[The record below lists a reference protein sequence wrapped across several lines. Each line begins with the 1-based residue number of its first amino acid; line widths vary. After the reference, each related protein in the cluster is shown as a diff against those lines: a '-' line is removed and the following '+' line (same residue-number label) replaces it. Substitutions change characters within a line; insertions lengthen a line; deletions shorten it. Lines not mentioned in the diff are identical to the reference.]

1 MIIAHIQTHSAV
13 LGNGNG
19 VFYLNAAPAKLVI
32 RCFDVQNHICLQH
45 SLIIRCDRRVIIDL
59 KTQTVTHMVPPVM
72 RDTIAASRLYCNLK
86 QLTGSDAGTGCGDS
100 RLCADTNRI
109 IQTNGFFI
117 RRPNAYRSGQIRCIT
132 LIVAPVI
139 KTNQTSTFD
148 RNRLVDGITKC
159 RTFVGSRHAEDILRA
174 VLCRMAAEA
183 VPQVLLCVAGTEILQ
198 TGEQCLLSDLRRTCD
213 ARYLFLSFNH
223 ASLIEYCCAGNRCRG
238 ECCKYAGGSFVWH
251 TAGIQS
257 DLHTIIGG
265 GGLARLTGITFFA
278 LALGFLLAKDKKNYG
293 KITLK
298 GLQNPMLGTIIMA
311 YIMAGMLAQLLRQS
325 GLIDA
330 LIWGITRLGLNAG
343 WIPMIAFLTCVLI
356 STSCGTSTGSV
367 AAVAPVLLPLA
378 HGLGINMGLMCGAII
393 SGAIFGDNLAPISD
407 TTISS
412 ALTQEADI
420 SQVVRTRFPYAAI
433 SGAVAAVLFA
443 VVGLTQDANIPAD
456 LELDGST
463 AKSLFLLVL
472 PVLMVILMRKG
483 WDLMGTLILCNL
495 SGIVLNLVLGT
506 IAPAKMFANDGPIVA
521 GMSGMMTLVLYVT
534 LLFQLLEILNS
545 SGAFDGLTVSLMKH
559 CKSPRS
565 GELICYLAAA
575 LGSVVTGGSGIAIVF
590 FGSLVRR
597 ITKAFHIDRC
607 RGANILDGVACGATG
622 LMPHGNPTLVSL
634 GVALAIDGVDPNF
647 SFLDII
653 PYNFHCWGLMLI
665 FLLSILTG
673 IGRRFEKPEETAN
686 A

>member
-1 MIIAHIQTHSAV
+1 MEKKSGFYGGKIGVWLPV
-13 LGNGNG
+13 L
-19 VFYLNAAPAKLVI
+19 FMLVG
-32 RCFDVQNHICLQH
+32 
-45 SLIIRCDRRVIIDL
+45 
-59 KTQTVTHMVPPVM
+59 M
-72 RDTIAASRLYCNLK
+72 
-86 QLTGSDAGTGCGDS
+86 
-100 RLCADTNRI
+100 
-109 IQTNGFFI
+109 
-117 RRPNAYRSGQIRCIT
+117 
-132 LIVAPVI
+132 
-139 KTNQTSTFD
+139 
-148 RNRLVDGITKC
+148 LV
-159 RTFVGSRHAEDILRA
+159 S
-174 VLCRMAAEA
+174 
-183 VPQVLLCVAGTEILQ
+183 
-198 TGEQCLLSDLRRTCD
+198 
-213 ARYLFLSFNH
+213 
-223 ASLIEYCCAGNRCRG
+223 
-238 ECCKYAGGSFVWH
+238 
-251 TAGIQS
+251 
-257 DLHTIIGG
+257 TIIGG

-412 ALTQEADI
+412 ALTQE
-420 SQVVRTRFPYAAI
+420 
-433 SGAVAAVLFA
+433 
-443 VVGLTQDANIPAD
+443 ANIPAD